1 MPVFEPWFPASKEGL
16 AMITIRVTDL
26 DGLEHEL
33 EARPDDVLME
43 LLREQEWG
51 VGALCGGMCSC
62 ATCHVFV
69 DEAWLESFPQK
80 ESDEEELLE
89 ILDHFQPDSRL
100 SCQLRIQEAHDGLY
114 VVLAPE
120 E

>member
-1 MPVFEPWFPASKEGL
+1 
-16 AMITIRVTDL
+16 MITITVTDL
-26 DGLEHEL
+26 DGLEHVL
-33 EARPDDVLME
+33 EARPGEVLME
-43 LLREQEWG
+43 LLREQDWG
-51 VGALCGGMCSC
+51 VAALCGGMCSC

-89 ILDHFQPDSRL
+89 ILDHFQPNSRL
-100 SCQLRIQEAHDGLY
+100 SCQLRIEKAHDGFCL
-114 VVLAPE
+114 VLAPE

>member
-1 MPVFEPWFPASKEGL
+1 LAVSRKGF
-16 AMITIRVTDL
+16 AMITIKVTDL

-33 EARPDDVLME
+33 EARPGEVLME

-51 VGALCGGMCSC
+51 VAALCGGMCSC
-62 ATCHVFV
+62 ATCHVFL
-69 DEAWLESFPQK
+69 DEVWLESFPQK

-89 ILDHFQPDSRL
+89 ILDHFQPSSRL
-100 SCQLRIQEAHDGLY
+100 SCQLQIQESHDGLHL
-114 VVLAPE
+114 VLAPE

>member
-1 MPVFEPWFPASKEGL
+1 
-16 AMITIRVTDL
+16 MITIKVTDL

-69 DEAWLESFPQK
+69 DEAWLDSFPQK

-100 SCQLRIQEAHDGLY
+100 SCQLRIQEAHDGLW

>member
-1 MPVFEPWFPASKEGL
+1 
-16 AMITIRVTDL
+16 MIRIKVTDL
-26 DGLEHEL
+26 DGLEHQL
-33 EARPDDVLME
+33 EARPDEVLME
-43 LLREQEWG
+43 LLREQDWG
-51 VGALCGGMCSC
+51 VAALCGGMCSC

-100 SCQLRIQEAHDGLY
+100 SCQLRIQEAHDGLW